1 MRGAGGMT
9 MLAAL
14 ALMPVRAADASAAL
28 RLEIGDVAGPGW
40 SAAGVQITLRLADGE
55 RLAAEVSAR
64 VLDLPEPLGRLTG
77 VAAGCGRVIVTGRS
91 IRCEA
96 LHVDPGHAPLQAGP
110 LEGRLEY
117 GRDGGELD
125 LTVTAS
131 DGTGGS
137 LAIDA
142 RLAGG
147 GWRLS
152 ARTEGW
158 SLAALAALA
167 AMELPLEVSG
177 LVDVSLDA
185 RGRQDALS
193 GAVWQAR
200 LREVSAANAA
210 GTTAVEALDLELHGS
225 AWPAADGLAFEARL
239 EIDSGEGYQEPV
251 YVNFGEMPAKLSAR
265 GTASGE
271 ALDLQSLAIEQP
283 GVIAGRGSAS
293 LARDAN
299 GSWSL
304 GTASFDLGEILL
316 PGAYDTLLKPLLA
329 GTDFGDLETSGRA
342 AAHLRVADGVPA
354 AARVRLQDVSF
365 DDRAGRLALYGLDGE
380 LAWGA
385 AAADEIREPM
395 NLRWT
400 GGFWYGIP
408 IGVSDVSIQAG
419 PDEWSLAR
427 PAVIPVLDG
436 QLEISR
442 LAVADLARG
451 NARVDFDARLTPLDM
466 RGLTQAL
473 DWPPMTGSLS
483 GEIPSLSYQDG
494 ELTFGGELLA
504 RVFDGAVRVRNF
516 RLTEPL
522 EPGARLEADVELN
535 NLDLRQVTEAFSF
548 GLITGRLDGYVRGLQ
563 MFAWQPVAF
572 DARLY
577 TPEGDRSA
585 HRISQRAV
593 DNIASL
599 GGGGGAA
606 ALSQGFLRFFE
617 EFRYDRMAL
626 GCRLDNEVCH
636 MSGLEPAG
644 TGYVILKGSGLPRID
659 VKGYAGRV
667 SWPTLVEQLRSVTSS
682 EGPVIE

>member
-1 MRGAGGMT
+1 VRGAGGMT

-14 ALMPVRAADASAAL
+14 ALLPVRAADAAAAL

-40 SAAGVQITLRLADGE
+40 RAAGLQIALRLADGE
-55 RLAAEVSAR
+55 SLAADVSAR

-77 VAAGCGRVIVTGRS
+77 VAARCGRVIVTGRF

-96 LHVDPGHAPLQAGP
+96 LRLEPGNAPLRAGS
-110 LEGRLEY
+110 LAGRLEY
-117 GRDGGELD
+117 RRDSGALD
-125 LTVTAS
+125 LA
-131 DGTGGS
+131 
-137 LAIDA
+137 
-142 RLAGG
+142 LAGG
-147 GWRLS
+147 DDAGGTLSVDAQFAGGAWSLRL
-152 ARTEGW
+152 RTAGW
-158 SLAALAALA
+158 SLAALSALA
-167 AMELPLEVSG
+167 ATDPPLQVGG
-177 LVDVSLDA
+177 LVDLSLDA
-185 RGRQDALS
+185 RGREDALS

-210 GTTAVEALDLELHGS
+210 GTTAAEALDLELHGS
-225 AWPAADGLAFEARL
+225 AWPAADGLAFETRL
-239 EIDSGEGYQEPV
+239 DVASGEGYQEPV

-265 GTASGE
+265 GIASGG
-271 ALDLQSLAIEQP
+271 ALDLQSVVIEQT
-283 GVIAGRGSAS
+283 GVIAGRGSAR

-299 GSWSL
+299 GTWSL
-304 GTASFDLGEILL
+304 GAASVDLSEILL

-342 AAHLRVADGVPA
+342 AAHLRVADGAPA
-354 AARVRLQDVSF
+354 AARVWLQDVSF

-380 LAWGA
+380 LAWGTA
-385 AAADEIREPM
+385 AGDEIREPM

-436 QLEISR
+436 RLEISR

-466 RGLTQAL
+466 RRLTRAL

-516 RLTEPL
+516 RLAEPL
-522 EPGARLEADVELN
+522 EPGARLEADVELS

-563 MFAWQPVAF
+563 LFAWQPVAF

-626 GCRLDNEVCH
+626 GCRLENEVCH